1 MFKLKS
7 LSIVTNFT
15 SEILQKLY
23 MSILFPSF
31 PIPVHPFLCLK
42 KHVEST
48 SRNFAPAFWMASYG
62 LLLWGRARQ
71 LRPSLVRDPGIPRSD
86 RRATRLPRLDGWY
99 WLNSWIWW
107 LIWFDGS
114 SKIDWLIIGWIIG
127 FDSSQIWWLIWFYN
141 GRSYEKMDGST
152 NINHPRMENGW
163 VLVDKKYIPKFMVDF
178 IL

>member
-15 SEILQKLY
+15 SEILEKLY
-23 MSILFPSF
+23 MSILFPSQF
-31 PIPVHPFLCLK
+31 THFFALK
-42 KHVEST
+42 NT
-48 SRNFAPAFWMASYG
+48 SS
-62 LLLWGRARQ
+62 
-71 LRPSLVRDPGIPRSD
+71 RPPGIS
-86 RRATRLPRLDGWY
+86 RRPFGWPATACFCGVEPGSWDPAWCGILGSHDLTAMATRLPRLDGWY

-127 FDSSQIWWLIWFYN
+127 FDSSQNWWLIWFYN
-141 GRSYEKMDGST
+141 GRSYEKMDDST

-163 VLVDKKYIPKFMVDF
+163 ILVDKKYLPKFMVDF